1 MKKKVFLYSAL
12 ILLIFSSVLS
22 LRISY
27 SKYTL
32 QVESNSIAITT
43 REYTELTISN
53 IVSVENED
61 DTYNVTVSNSNDY
74 DVNFYTEAKNTNDL
88 TQTLNVI
95 QYDTQG
101 TRDDVTY
108 WTVGANSTKVVKV
121 KIEKASGVAYTTT
134 ESGTD
139 FIIPVTINI
148 KGIYPY
154 KAADVTNNS
163 VIALVVDNSILY
175 NIEYSA
181 NGGTG
186 TTESQTN
193 IVEDQDVVLRNC
205 GFTGPSVTLIFNAND
220 GSCSTASLSENRTFS
235 LWKNNDTN
243 ATYSAGQTVRN
254 LAESGTVTL
263 SAEWGNAT
271 FTLPEATKEG
281 FTFDGWYTSLSN
293 GTRVGGAGS
302 TIGYSENTDLY
313 AIFTENITPEY
324 TVTFDLNGYNADDT
338 PASLTGASI
347 QLPNITPVSYINNDT
362 IYEFSGWRINNVVY
376 SAGDT
381 YIPTENITAFVE
393 YTTVI
398 NNE

>member
-1 MKKKVFLYSAL
+1 MW
-12 ILLIFSSVLS
+12 I
-22 LRISY
+22 
-27 SKYTL
+27 
-32 QVESNSIAITT
+32 
-43 REYTELTISN
+43 
-53 IVSVENED
+53 
-61 DTYNVTVSNSNDY
+61 
-74 DVNFYTEAKNTNDL
+74 
-88 TQTLNVI
+88 
-95 QYDTQG
+95 
-101 TRDDVTY
+101 
-108 WTVGANSTKVVKV
+108 
-121 KIEKASGVAYTTT
+121 
-134 ESGTD
+134 
-139 FIIPVTINI
+139 
-148 KGIYPY
+148 
-154 KAADVTNNS
+154 
-163 VIALVVDNSILY
+163 
-175 NIEYSA
+175 
-181 NGGTG
+181 
-186 TTESQTN
+186 
-193 IVEDQDVVLRNC
+193 
-205 GFTGPSVTLIFNAND
+205 IFNAND

-243 ATYSAGQTVRN
+243 ATYLAGQTVRN

>member
-1 MKKKVFLYSAL
+1 MKKKVILYSVL
-12 ILLIFSSVLS
+12 ILLVFTLVLS
-22 LRISY
+22 LKISY

-32 QVESNSIAITT
+32 QVESDSITINTKA
-43 REYTELTISN
+43 YTELTISS
-53 IVSVENED
+53 ITSVENED
-61 DTYNVTVSNSNDY
+61 DTYNITVSNSNGY
-74 DVNFYTEAKNTNDL
+74 DVNFFVEAQNTNDL
-88 TQTLNVI
+88 NQGLNVI

-101 TRDDVTY
+101 SNGQVDY
-108 WTVGANSTKVVKV
+108 WTVGASTTKVVKV
-121 KIEKASGVAYTTT
+121 KIEKSSGVAYTTT

-139 FIIPVTINI
+139 FIIPVTINV

-163 VIALVVDNSILY
+163 VIALVVDNTFLY

-205 GFTGPSVTLIFNAND
+205 GYTGPSVTVTFNAND
-220 GSCSTASLSENRTFS
+220 GNCSTASLSENRAFS

-243 ATYSAGQTVRN
+243 TTYSAGQTVRN

-281 FTFDGWYTSLSN
+281 FAFDGWYTSLSN

-302 TIGYSENTDLY
+302 TVGLSETTELY
-313 AIFTENITPEY
+313 AIFTEIINPEY
-324 TVTFDLNGYNADDT
+324 TVTFDLNGYNANET
-338 PASLTGASI
+338 PASLTGTSVV
-347 QLPNITPVSYINNDT
+347 LPSITPLSYSDEVATYEFIGWQINNEG
-362 IYEFSGWRINNVVY
+362 YLPGE
-376 SAGDT
+376 T
-381 YIPTENITAFVE
+381 YTPTENITAFAE
-393 YTTVI
+393 YTTVL
-398 NNE
+398 N